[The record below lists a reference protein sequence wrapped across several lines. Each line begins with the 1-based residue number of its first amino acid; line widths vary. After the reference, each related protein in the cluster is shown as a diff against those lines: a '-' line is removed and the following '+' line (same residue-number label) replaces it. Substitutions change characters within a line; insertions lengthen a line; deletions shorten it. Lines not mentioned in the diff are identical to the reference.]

1 MPSPLNGL
9 IVPAASPTS
18 THVGPTLG
26 DTEPPIGNRPPVG
39 GPQDFSGEMPQYA
52 GAVAAH
58 SSIRCDVLTCFQ
70 CLNVDSSPIP
80 TLMVPSPTGK
90 IHPYPGSESPFRSR
104 TSSADSIHGSSCRG
118 LS

>member
-9 IVPAASPTS
+9 TAPAASPIT
-18 THVGPTLG
+18 TNVGPALG
-26 DTEPPIGNRPPVG
+26 PTDPAIGRRPPVG
-39 GPQDFSGEMPQYA
+39 ACSGDSGSMSQNA

-58 SSIRCDVLTCFQ
+58 SVMRCEVLTDFQ
-70 CLNVDSSPIP
+70 PLNVDSRPMP

-90 IHPYPGSESPFRSR
+90 IHPYPGSDRPWRSR